1 MRKTPVTVTCCTAVA
16 SVMTFYFTSFTG
28 HRPAQREWAQTGLI
42 GPMRGAIPT
51 QSHNLTTQ
59 PSHTTRVYIPLF
71 FSNSGVGS
79 FTSHKNRS
87 VKVLWDRTYGFS
99 SLSKKT
105 KNLTICRGHYKGST
119 KSSQL
124 FKDPECCSSQG
135 LNLWPPTQPTGTLP
149 TELIRWQFIFP
160 PYQSYFCHFF
170 FQSLKKEFI
179 R

>member
-1 MRKTPVTVTCCTAVA
+1 MRKTLVTVTCCTVVA

-71 FSNSGVGS
+71 FSNSGVDS

-105 KNLTICRGHYKGST
+105 KNLTICRCHYKGST

-124 FKDPECCSSQG
+124 FEDPECCSSQG

-179 R
+179 K